1 MKRTAMFLC
10 FVFVLAPAI
19 VPGTIRPASGL
30 GSPSLAAAPPSGVR
44 VTFVGNAGFLIA
56 VNGKKILID
65 AMFAGFPGGYALPR
79 DIQDMLVN
87 ARPPFDDVDVVL
99 VTHNHGDHF
108 DAPMVR
114 QYLKGNPKARLISTA
129 QVAGQLS
136 EFGSRVIPL
145 AAVKDKTAQ
154 VAGQLSEFGSRVIPL
169 AAVKDKPAQ
178 TSVDGIQI
186 KALYLSHGTVP
197 AGVEE
202 VVNFGYLATV
212 DGIRLFHTGDIDP
225 RLIDLSVPVSPDKP
239 IDLAFFSHFF
249 INDAPY
255 SRLLIKEWINGKYI
269 IPIHY
274 VYTTPELDRAKIKAL
289 YPDAILFEKEMQ
301 SWDMAK

>member
-1 MKRTAMFLC
+1 MENLGVMKRTAAFLC
-10 FVFVLAPAI
+10 FVFILVPAI
-19 VPGTIRPASGL
+19 VPGTIQPVSGL

-79 DIQDMLVN
+79 DVQEMLVN

-108 DAPMVR
+108 DAAMVR
-114 QYLKGNPKARLISTA
+114 QYLNSNPKARLIS
-129 QVAGQLS
+129 
-136 EFGSRVIPL
+136 
-145 AAVKDKTAQ
+145 TAQ

-202 VVNFGYLATV
+202 VVNFGFLVTV

-255 SRLLIKEWINGKYI
+255 SRQLIKEWINGKYI

-274 VYTTPELDRAKIKAL
+274 VYTTPALDRAKIKAL
-289 YPDAILFEKEMQ
+289 YPDAILFEKELQ